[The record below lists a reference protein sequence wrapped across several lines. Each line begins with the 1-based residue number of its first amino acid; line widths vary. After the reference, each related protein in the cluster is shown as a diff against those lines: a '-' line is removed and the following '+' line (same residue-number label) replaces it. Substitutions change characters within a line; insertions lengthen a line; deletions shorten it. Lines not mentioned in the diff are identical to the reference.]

1 MTDEN
6 VASAIERLKA
16 LVRAAEDEAV
26 LAVMLHESWK
36 PTAYDIDLQARMGTS
51 CATHT
56 FQIVRMALRRE
67 LLLAVPRVWDTNKQ
81 AVRLTAISEIL
92 RDERCFDALVRERA
106 EHVRVRPDPEGLI
119 RDALSPKRDKVLAL
133 TRKYMQNGEC
143 ASVLADL
150 RSIRH
155 ERLAHRQV
163 EPARV
168 EHKQATDEQIEELY
182 QDTLA
187 IVTHLL
193 SLVLANAFDI
203 ANQTSEVYG
212 NHARFFWAA
221 ARGERT
227 EGHPNYRP
235 PGGLLHAGM

>member
-1 MTDEN
+1 
-6 VASAIERLKA
+6 
-16 LVRAAEDEAV
+16 
-26 LAVMLHESWK
+26 
-36 PTAYDIDLQARMGTS
+36 MGTS

-67 LLLAVPRVWDTNKQ
+67 LLLAVSRVWDANKQ

-106 EHVRVRPDPEGLI
+106 ERVRVGPDPEGLM

-168 EHKQATDEQIEELY
+168 EHKQATDEQVEELY

-187 IVTHLL
+187 IVTHLPRWCWPPPSIL
-193 SLVLANAFDI
+193 PTKPPRCTEITLVSSGRRL
-203 ANQTSEVYG
+203 
-212 NHARFFWAA
+212 
-221 ARGERT
+221 GERGQRGT
-227 EGHPNYRP
+227 RTTGRP
-235 PGGLLHAGM
+235 GECHMPICSVVMSCTTDGFACVIASMSTW